1 MRTQQQP
8 RNMAEMKMII
18 ADDHPIVSR
27 GVKQLLLDAFPSATI
42 DEVEDTD
49 MLLSATRR
57 QRYDAIIMDLT
68 MPGNEGMGGLTSLRR
83 QCPEVPILVLSMHPE
98 EHFALRALK
107 AGADGYLTKKKAPED
122 LLTAVRTI
130 LSGDDYVSPALAKR
144 LAMNVIGDGTQQP
157 HERLSPQEYRVMC
170 LIGAGKTVGEIAEM
184 LHLSVK
190 TVSTHRT
197 NLLKKLGLAN
207 NAEIMRYCLDHDLT

>member
-1 MRTQQQP
+1 MLSQP
-8 RNMAEMKMII
+8 QAETMTNLRLII
-18 ADDHPIVSR
+18 ADDHRIVSR
-27 GVKQLLLDAFPSATI
+27 GVRQLLLDAFPAATI
-42 DEVEDTD
+42 DEVDDTE
-49 MLLSATRR
+49 MLLTATRQ

-68 MPGNEGMGGLTSLRR
+68 MPGNEGMGGLTLLRR

-122 LLTAVRTI
+122 LLTAVRTV

-144 LAMNVIGDGTQQP
+144 LAMNVIGDGMQQP
-157 HERLSPQEYRVMC
+157 HDRLSPQEYRVMC
-170 LIGAGKTVGEIAEM
+170 LIGGGKTVGDIAEM

>member
-1 MRTQQQP
+1 
-8 RNMAEMKMII
+8 MKMII

-49 MLLSATRR
+49 MLLSATRQ

-130 LSGDDYVSPALAKR
+130 LSGTTTSAPR
-144 LAMNVIGDGTQQP
+144 WP
-157 HERLSPQEYRVMC
+157 
-170 LIGAGKTVGEIAEM
+170 
-184 LHLSVK
+184 SVWP
-190 TVSTHRT
+190 
-197 NLLKKLGLAN
+197 
-207 NAEIMRYCLDHDLT
+207 

>member
-1 MRTQQQP
+1 MQAQQQP
-8 RNMAEMKMII
+8 RKMPDLKLII

-42 DEVEDTD
+42 DEVEDAET
-49 MLLSATRR
+49 LLDATR
-57 QRYDAIIMDLT
+57 QRHYDAIIMDLT

-107 AGADGYLTKKKAPED
+107 AGADGYLTKKRAPED

-130 LSGDDYVSPALAKR
+130 LSGDDYVSPALARR

-170 LIGAGKTVGEIAEM
+170 LIGSGKTVGEIAEM

-197 NLLKKLGLAN
+197 NLLKKLDLAN

>member
-1 MRTQQQP
+1 MWTQQQS
-8 RNMAEMKMII
+8 RKMAEMKMII

-42 DEVEDTD
+42 DEVEDAD

-170 LIGAGKTVGEIAEM
+170 LIGTGKTVGEIAEM

>member
-1 MRTQQQP
+1 MQTQQEP
-8 RNMAEMKMII
+8 RKMPDLKMII

-49 MLLSATRR
+49 TLLDATR
-57 QRYDAIIMDLT
+57 QRHYDAIIMDLT

-107 AGADGYLTKKKAPED
+107 AGADGYLTKKRAPED

-130 LSGDDYVSPALAKR
+130 LGGDDYVSPALARR
-144 LAMNVIGDGTQQP
+144 LAMNVIGDGAQQP

-170 LIGAGKTVGEIAEM
+170 LIGSGRTVGEIAEM

-197 NLLKKLGLAN
+197 NLLKKLDLAN

>member
-1 MRTQQQP
+1 MQTQQQP
-8 RNMAEMKMII
+8 RAVQDLKLII

-27 GVKQLLLDAFPSATI
+27 GVKQLLLDAYPGATI

-49 MLLSATRR
+49 MLLNATR
-57 QRYDAIIMDLT
+57 QQHYDAVIMDLT

-107 AGADGYLTKKKAPED
+107 AGADGFLTKKKAPED

-130 LSGDDYVSPALAKR
+130 LSGDDYVSPALARR

-157 HERLSPQEYRVMC
+157 HDRLSPQEYRVMC
-170 LIGAGKTVGEIAEM
+170 LIGAGRTVGEIAEM

>member
-1 MRTQQQP
+1 MQTHQQP
-8 RNMAEMKMII
+8 RKMPDLKLII

-42 DEVEDTD
+42 DEVEDAET
-49 MLLSATRR
+49 LLDATR
-57 QRYDAIIMDLT
+57 QRHYDAIIMDLT

-107 AGADGYLTKKKAPED
+107 AGADGYLTKKRAPED

-130 LSGDDYVSPALAKR
+130 LSGDDYVSPALARR

-170 LIGAGKTVGEIAEM
+170 LIGSGKTVGEIAEM

-197 NLLKKLGLAN
+197 NLLKKLDLAN

>member
-1 MRTQQQP
+1 MRTQQQT
-8 RNMAEMKMII
+8 RKVAEMKMII

-42 DEVEDTD
+42 DEVEDAD

-130 LSGDDYVSPALAKR
+130 LSGDDYVSPALARR

>member
-1 MRTQQQP
+1 MRTQHQT
-8 RNMAEMKMII
+8 RKVAEMKMII

-42 DEVEDTD
+42 DEVEDAD

-130 LSGDDYVSPALAKR
+130 LSGDDYVSPALARR

>member
-1 MRTQQQP
+1 MQTQQQP
-8 RNMAEMKMII
+8 RKMPDLKLII

-42 DEVEDTD
+42 DEVEDAET
-49 MLLSATRR
+49 LLDATR
-57 QRYDAIIMDLT
+57 QRHYDAIIMDLT

-107 AGADGYLTKKKAPED
+107 AGADGYLTKKRAPED

-130 LSGDDYVSPALAKR
+130 LSGDDYVSPALARR

-170 LIGAGKTVGEIAEM
+170 LIGSGKTVGEIAEM

-197 NLLKKLGLAN
+197 NLLKKLDLAN

>member
-1 MRTQQQP
+1 MPTQQQP
-8 RNMAEMKMII
+8 RAMPELKLII

-27 GVKQLLLDAFPSATI
+27 GVKQLLLDAYPGAAI

-49 MLLSATRR
+49 MLLNATR
-57 QRYDAIIMDLT
+57 QQHYDAVIMDLT

-83 QCPEVPILVLSMHPE
+83 QCPEIPILVLSMHPE

-107 AGADGYLTKKKAPED
+107 AGADGFLTKKKAPED

-130 LSGDDYVSPALAKR
+130 LGGEDYVSPALARR

-157 HERLSPQEYRVMC
+157 HDRLSPQEYRVMC
-170 LIGAGKTVGEIAEM
+170 LIGTGKTVGEIAEM